1 MRRPNFC
8 PVKSIR
14 WLLIS
19 SFLLGLRPGLYT
31 PTALGVTADEI
42 QGKDS
47 FLFSAIALAQ
57 PLCTSF
63 LIIISPR
70 DNREASEFLPCK
82 VLKVCLAPTA
92 LGVTSDEIRG
102 KDSFLFSAIALAQ
115 PAGTAFLIIISPRDN
130 REASEFLP
138 CKVLKVCLA
147 PTAFSV
153 TADEIL
159 GKNSLLLTTHTLA
172 QPFCISR
179 AIIVSPGDNCEASEL
194 LPSQVPEVVPEL
206 C

>member
-92 LGVTSDEIRG
+92 LGVT
-102 KDSFLFSAIALAQ
+102 
-115 PAGTAFLIIISPRDN
+115 
-130 REASEFLP
+130 
-138 CKVLKVCLA
+138 
-147 PTAFSV
+147 
-153 TADEIL
+153 ADEIH